1 MTKEEA
7 KCLRRQK
14 DSIQM
19 MVFNCV
25 KLNQD
30 AKHLIIEYYKIVDK
44 LVNDGYKVYIRS
56 PYLKLDYWGLTPNDI
71 YNTKIE
77 TPVESISNTDKI
89 LNSFV
94 LKLAW
99 TGNKTY
105 PINKIEEYFNNMNF
119 NCIEEE
125 GCGEE
130 HIIKCELQTTQEEF
144 QIYKKSAIFL
154 LETITN
160 DPNIAIFGRKI
171 A

>member
-14 DSIQM
+14 DGIQM

-25 KLNQD
+25 KLKQD

-44 LVNDGYKVYIRS
+44 LVNEGYKVYIRS

-71 YNTKIE
+71 YNNKIE
-77 TPVESISNTDKI
+77 EPIQESQNKV
-89 LNSFV
+89 LNNYI

-105 PINKIEEYFNNMNF
+105 PINKIEEYFNSMNF

-130 HIIKCELQTTQEEF
+130 RIIKCELQTTQEEF

-160 DPNIAIFGRKI
+160 DPNIAIFGKKI